1 MTGRIHSIETF
12 GTVDGPGVRYV
23 LFFQGCPM
31 RCLYCHNPDTWSYS
45 AGSEYSSDE
54 LISRFL
60 RNREFYSTG
69 GITATGGEPLLQI
82 DFLCELF
89 EKAKS
94 QGINTCIDTS
104 GVLFDKENPDCINKI
119 DRLLKVTDLVMLDIK
134 HIDSE
139 KHKVLTGFDNKR
151 VLEFAEY
158 IKDKGI
164 KMRVRHVLV
173 PGYTDNEDDLL
184 KLGLYLKSFDNIEKI
199 EVLPYHTMGISKYK
213 KLGIEYPLNGVSQL
227 SKADAEIAYETIMK
241 AMND

>member
-89 EKAKS
+89 EKAKEH
-94 QGINTCIDTS
+94 GIHTCLDTS
-104 GVLFDKENPDCINKI
+104 GILFDKGDSAIRNKF
-119 DRLLKVTDLVMLDIK
+119 DRLINVTDLVMLDIK
-134 HIDSE
+134 HIE
-139 KHKVLTGFDNKR
+139 PQKHRIITGFDNKR
-151 VLEFAEY
+151 VLDFAGYLKE
-158 IKDKGI
+158 KGV
-164 KMRVRHVLV
+164 KMRIRHVLV

-199 EVLPYHTMGISKYK
+199 EVLPYHVLGKPKYENMN
-213 KLGIEYPLNGVSQL
+213 IEYPLGDTEPL
-227 SKADAEIAYETIMK
+227 TPDDAEK
-241 AMND
+241 ALDIIKSAM